1 MQRRLYKEYGR
12 CNIHRSK
19 KKRNPSRKKE
29 NSEEAWGKLAL
40 SAQKPAPHPKPTV
53 LKALNPCPDIL
64 RSQGHSLHLGV
75 RLFIQQKKAQSH
87 AGSFV
92 PTAKLHRFSW
102 YLLST
107 GIC

>member
-1 MQRRLYKEYGR
+1 MRRRLYKEYGR

-53 LKALNPCPDIL
+53 LKALYPCPDIL
-64 RSQGHSLHLGV
+64 RSQGHSALRCEAV
-75 RLFIQQKKAQSH
+75 CPTKKAQSH